1 MSIQSGLKIL
11 LIGPY
16 PQQSGKIVGG
26 VEAVISTLAPSLAA
40 ERGVAEVT
48 VLCFSQGPIISNRR
62 ALNDKL
68 KVIFI
73 RGQNR
78 LELPTRAILNVL
90 YARRIARELDI
101 HIVHGQGIGL
111 QGEIATRM
119 RRTSVVTVHGLT
131 HVEACLNSRGRLI
144 DRLRIRLVES
154 MAQRVLA
161 RAKMV
166 ISTSAYDMKAVGA
179 FIRGQRVYIP
189 NPVSSE
195 FFERNW
201 NNSNGYLKILFV
213 GSILPRKNIAGII
226 RAFGT
231 VRSRLDKAQLT
242 FIGPTVNP
250 RYASHLQ
257 ELVGRLKLGDSIE
270 FLGHVDNTM
279 LLDQMRSCSLLVLF
293 SREETSPMVIAQAMA
308 IGKPVVA
315 SNVGGIPEMVQDGY
329 TGFMVESGDEQ
340 ALAMRLVEL
349 MQSPDLCYQMGQNAR
364 EVAIRRFAP
373 AIIAKQTIEA
383 YRKAIER

>member
-26 VEAVISTLAPSLAA
+26 VEAVTSTLAAALAA

-48 VLCFSQGPIISNRR
+48 VLCFSRGPINSYRR
-62 ALNDKL
+62 SLTDKL
-68 KVIFI
+68 KVIFV

-131 HVEACLNSRGRLI
+131 HVEARMNSRGRLI

-161 RAKMV
+161 RAQMV
-166 ISTSAYDMKAVGA
+166 ISTSDYDMKAVGA
-179 FIRGQRVYIP
+179 LIRDQRVYIP

-195 FFERNW
+195 FFEGKLQKG
-201 NNSNGYLKILFV
+201 NGNRKILFV
-213 GSILPRKNIAGII
+213 GTVLPRKNIAGII

-242 FIGPTVNP
+242 FIGPTLDP
-250 RYASHLQ
+250 LYASHLQ

-308 IGKPVVA
+308 VGKPVVA
-315 SNVGGIPEMVQDGY
+315 SNVGGIPEMIQNGY
-329 TGFMVESGDEQ
+329 TGFLVKSGDEE
-340 ALAMRLVEL
+340 ALGKRLVEL
-349 MQSPDLCYQMGQNAR
+349 MQSPDLCYRMGQNAR
-364 EVAIRRFAP
+364 EVATCRFAP

-383 YRKAIER
+383 YRRAIER

>member
-1 MSIQSGLKIL
+1 MNTQAGLKIL
-11 LIGPY
+11 LVGPY
-16 PQQSGKIVGG
+16 PRHSMKIVGG
-26 VEAVISTLAPSLAA
+26 VEAVTSTLAPALAA

-48 VLCFSQGPIISNRR
+48 VLSFYRGPMNSDRR
-62 ALNDKL
+62 AITDKL
-68 KVIFI
+68 KVIFV

-101 HIVHGQGIGL
+101 QIVHGQGIGL

-131 HVEACLNSRGRLI
+131 HIEARLQSRGGPI
-144 DRLRIRLVES
+144 DRLRIRLVET
-154 MAQRVLA
+154 MAQRVLT
-161 RAKMV
+161 RAQMV
-166 ISTSAYDMKAVGA
+166 ISTSAYDMKAVGNL
-179 FIRGQRVYIP
+179 IRGQRAYIP

-195 FFERNW
+195 FYERNW
-201 NNSNGYLKILFV
+201 NNSNGYRKILFV

-242 FIGPTVNP
+242 FIGPTLDP
-250 RYASHLQ
+250 LYASNLQ

-308 IGKPVVA
+308 VGKPVVA
-315 SNVGGIPEMVQDGY
+315 SNVGGIPEMIQDGY
-329 TGFMVESGDEQ
+329 TGFLVKSGDEE
-340 ALAMRLVEL
+340 ALGIRLVEL
-349 MQSPDLCYQMGQNAR
+349 MQSPDLCYRMGQNAR
-364 EVAIRRFAP
+364 EVATCRFAP
-373 AIIAKQTIEA
+373 AIIAKKTIEA
-383 YRKAIER
+383 YRRAIER